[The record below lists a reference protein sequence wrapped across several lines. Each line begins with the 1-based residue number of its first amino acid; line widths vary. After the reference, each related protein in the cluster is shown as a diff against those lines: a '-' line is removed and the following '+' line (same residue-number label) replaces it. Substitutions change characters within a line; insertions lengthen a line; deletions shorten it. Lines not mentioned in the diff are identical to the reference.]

1 MTNEILM
8 KKDGDSII
16 VKIKNADKKAE
27 NAVLSLM
34 NKITEINL
42 NIEPIKNTNK
52 IEETNEDIK
61 LDDKKTSKEEY
72 LIKAGTYKGLT
83 VKTAL
88 NNTKDMALYELIKI
102 AKETKDNVLVN
113 EIKVVIKERFSKVEP
128 ERMVDKFNK
137 TSCEYFIKTYYPI
150 VANTMNILL
159 KEYEVKSL
167 PELFSKVNEM
177 TLKDIS
183 YSIITKIKSI

>member
-42 NIEPIKNTNK
+42 NIEPVKNTNR
-52 IEETNEDIK
+52 IEETNEDIE

-72 LIKAGTYKGLT
+72 LIKTGTYKGLT

-88 NNTKDMALYELIKI
+88 NNTKDMALYELMKI

-113 EIKVVIKERFSKVEP
+113 KIKMVIKERFSKVEP
-128 ERMVDKFNK
+128 EKMVDKFNK
-137 TSCEYFIKTYYPI
+137 DSCEYFIKTYYPI
-150 VANTMNILL
+150 VANTINILL

-167 PELFSKVNEM
+167 SELFTKVNEM
-177 TLKDIS
+177 TLKDIC

>member
-42 NIEPIKNTNK
+42 NIEPVKNTNR
-52 IEETNEDIK
+52 IEETNEDIE

-72 LIKAGTYKGLT
+72 LIKTGTYKGLT

-88 NNTKDMALYELIKI
+88 NNTKDMALYELMKI
-102 AKETKDNVLVN
+102 AKETKDNILVN
-113 EIKVVIKERFSKVEP
+113 KIKMIIKERFSKVEP
-128 ERMVDKFNK
+128 EKMVDKFNK
-137 TSCEYFIKTYYPI
+137 DSCEYFIKTYYPI
-150 VANTMNILL
+150 VANTINILL

-167 PELFSKVNEM
+167 SELFTKVNEM
-177 TLKDIS
+177 TLKDIC

>member
-42 NIEPIKNTNK
+42 NIEPVKNTNR

-61 LDDKKTSKEEY
+61 LEDKKPSKEEY
-72 LIKAGTYKGLT
+72 LIKTGTYKGLT
-83 VKTAL
+83 VRTAL
-88 NNTKDMALYELIKI
+88 NNTKDMALYELMKI

-113 EIKVVIKERFSKVEP
+113 EIKVVIKERFSKIEP
-128 ERMVDKFNK
+128 DKMVDKFNK
-137 TSCEYFIKTYYPI
+137 NSCEYFIKTYYPI
-150 VANTMNILL
+150 VANTINLLL

-167 PELFSKVNEM
+167 PELFEKVNEM
-177 TLKDIS
+177 TLKDIC

>member
-42 NIEPIKNTNK
+42 NIEPVKNTNR

-72 LIKAGTYKGLT
+72 LIKTGTYKGLT
-83 VKTAL
+83 VRTAL
-88 NNTKDMALYELIKI
+88 NNTKDMALYELMRI
-102 AKETKDNVLVN
+102 AKETKDNILVN
-113 EIKVVIKERFSKVEP
+113 EIKVVIKERFSKIEP
-128 ERMVDKFNK
+128 DKMVDKFNK
-137 TSCEYFIKTYYPI
+137 NSCEYFIKTYYPI
-150 VANTMNILL
+150 VANTINLLL

-167 PELFSKVNEM
+167 PELFEKVNEM
-177 TLKDIS
+177 TLKDIC

>member
-1 MTNEILM
+1 MTNEVLM

-27 NAVLSLM
+27 DAVLSLM
-34 NKITEINL
+34 NRITEINL

-52 IEETNEDIK
+52 IKETNEDIK
-61 LDDKKTSKEEY
+61 IDEEKHSKEEY
-72 LIKAGTYKGLT
+72 LIKTGTYKGLT

-88 NNTKDMALYELIKI
+88 NNTKDMALYELMKI
-102 AKETKDNVLVN
+102 AKETKDNVLIN
-113 EIKVVIKERFSKVEP
+113 EIKIVIKERFSKIEP
-128 ERMVDKFNK
+128 DKMVDKFNK
-137 TSCEYFIKTYYPI
+137 KSCEYFIKTYYPI
-150 VANTMNILL
+150 VANTMNLLL

-167 PELFSKVNEM
+167 SELFTKVNEM

>member
-1 MTNEILM
+1 MTNEVLM

-27 NAVLSLM
+27 DAVLSLM
-34 NKITEINL
+34 NRITEINL

-52 IEETNEDIK
+52 IKETNEDIK
-61 LDDKKTSKEEY
+61 IDEEKHSKKEY
-72 LIKAGTYKGLT
+72 LIKTGTYKGLT

-88 NNTKDMALYELIKI
+88 NNTKDMALYELMKI
-102 AKETKDNVLVN
+102 AKETKDNVLIN
-113 EIKVVIKERFSKVEP
+113 EIKIVIKERFSKIEP
-128 ERMVDKFNK
+128 DKMVDKFNK
-137 TSCEYFIKTYYPI
+137 KSCEYFIKTYYPI
-150 VANTMNILL
+150 VANTMNLLL

-167 PELFSKVNEM
+167 SELFTKVNEI